1 MRTNLLTLLMGLV
14 LPASSMYAQ
23 GDDTILPVDVN
34 VTVNGRPT
42 GHFTVTLYRDNER
55 VLQLQ
60 PSKFSGFKLALEL
73 GAHYSISVFKEGFH
87 EKLISLDTALPEGV
101 GSWEPYLCELQLR
114 SLTDDPVDPFY
125 IDFPSALVR
134 WYGRKR
140 GFDHSEHYT
149 QDIQAAIT
157 PTRTDKNERMVS
169 VDRSRSPH
177 GLIVDGS
184 GR

>member
-1 MRTNLLTLLMGLV
+1 M
-14 LPASSMYAQ
+14 
-23 GDDTILPVDVN
+23 N

-87 EKLISLDTALPEGV
+87 EKLISRILLFLKEWAV
-101 GSWEPYLCELQLR
+101 GSSYLCELQLR

-169 VDRSRSPH
+169 VDQSITTRADRGWVWQVST
-177 GLIVDGS
+177 
-184 GR
+184 

>member
-1 MRTNLLTLLMGLV
+1 MRTNLLTLLVGL
-14 LPASSMYAQ
+14 LQTATSLYAQ
-23 GDDTILPVDVN
+23 GDGNILPVDVS

-42 GHFTVTLYRDNER
+42 GHFAVTLYRDNEQ
-55 VLQLQ
+55 VMELQ

-87 EKLISLDTALPEGV
+87 EKLISLDTDLPEGV

-114 SLTDDPVDPFY
+114 SLNDDPVDPFY
-125 IDFPSALVR
+125 IDFPSAVVR

-149 QDIQAAIT
+149 QDIQAAIV
-157 PTRTDKNERMVS
+157 PARTDQNERMVS

-177 GLIVDGS
+177 GVILGAS